1 VARLFRAISF
11 AERVHATNHLRELGG
26 IGDTVANLEVAIGG
40 ENYMKDKI
48 NLAEAWQLAIQRE
61 QEARDFYEE
70 MAGMVEDS
78 ALKNLFAHLIEQ
90 EENHKQ
96 LLEEEYEKMFTPEN

>member
-1 VARLFRAISF
+1 MPAACVVAASWVSKHTSNKLD
-11 AERVHATNHLRELGG
+11 EGKG
-26 IGDTVANLEVAIGG
+26 
-40 ENYMKDKI
+40 MKDKI

-90 EENHKQ
+90 EKNHKQ

>member
-1 VARLFRAISF
+1 
-11 AERVHATNHLRELGG
+11 
-26 IGDTVANLEVAIGG
+26 
-40 ENYMKDKI
+40 MKDKI

-90 EENHKQ
+90 EKNHKQ